1 MKRTSPTLLTRTLGL
16 ATVLAFA
23 AVVASCSDDKATT
36 PPATFPLLPRIAV
49 TSVKGD
55 NVSQLVAAIF
65 ARVLDDAGFRVARKD
80 PIELDRTGYYQAMQ
94 DGDFQLIPDFS
105 GELQAFLFSQP
116 GADPLPSTSL
126 PSGVATTQVPFTF
139 PTTSTTT
146 STSTTSTVAPTTTDP
161 NATTTSS
168 ASTSSTSSTST
179 SSTSTSTSSTSSTS
193 STTTTS
199 TTTTSTTTTVL
210 GTSTTVE
217 AVPLDER
224 SVPAQLISINQ
235 SLAASVFATRAGL
248 AENKTVI
255 ACTGETMAAH
265 DQAQFIS
272 LTDLAAFAPDIRL
285 GGSAA
290 FMADNLTGFG
300 AFQALYGG
308 DFKEL
313 VTIADDGF
321 AAALADGDVDC
332 LALNSLDPLVT
343 TERLTLLSDELHMSP
358 ANGVLALVAT
368 VVQTPDLL
376 TTLDS
381 LITVLTSERLNQM
394 LNEIVT
400 NGTDPNIVANAFVD
414 AL

>member
-1 MKRTSPTLLTRTLGL
+1 MKRTTPTHLTRTIGL

-80 PIELDRTGYYQAMQ
+80 PIDLDRAGYYQGLQ

-139 PTTSTTT
+139 PTTSTST

-161 NATTTSS
+161 NATTTS
-168 ASTSSTSSTST
+168 AGSTSSTSSTST
-179 SSTSTSTSSTSSTS
+179 SSTTSTSTTS
-193 STTTTS
+193 
-199 TTTTSTTTTVL
+199 TSTTTTVV
-210 GTSTTVE
+210 GSSTTVE
-217 AVPLDER
+217 AAPLDER
-224 SVPAQLISINQ
+224 SVPAQLISINE
-235 SLAASVFATRAGL
+235 SLVASVFATRAGL

-255 ACTGETMAAH
+255 ACTGETMTAH
-265 DQAQFIS
+265 EQAQFTS

-290 FMADNLTGFG
+290 FMADDLTGFG
-300 AFQALYGG
+300 ALQALYGG

-332 LALNSLDPLVT
+332 LALNSLDPLIT
-343 TERLTLLSDELHMSP
+343 TERLTLLADGLHMSP
-358 ANGVLALVAT
+358 GNGVVALIASD
-368 VVQTPDLL
+368 VQTPDLL
-376 TTLDS
+376 TTLDG
-381 LITVLTSERLNQM
+381 LISVLTSERLNQM